1 MNLGRYEMVDEEH
14 NTSKFWSIKE
24 IGEDQ
29 YETRWG
35 RIGTSGQSQVI
46 NKKDAERKVR
56 EKLKKG
62 YTLTDVK
69 AMVLEVLR
77 EAGIEVAGGL
87 VRRSDLAKLAKASNL
102 RDCSFYKATDGR
114 WYMDL
119 EDERY
124 DDEDED
130 GYRSSGDMNS
140 YGPFNSE
147 EAAEK
152 FLRNF
157 SNPGG
162 YDVDSSGRRKPPA
175 SAIRPGRTSYGSAL
189 ESAVEKILSDK
200 MFLANISDM
209 IEAADAG
216 LKVGLSMGKPAM
228 VTFNKLCLVFFKAV
242 KAGDQKAAV
251 KAAEELVQNGH
262 GAAFGL

>member
-77 EAGIEVAGGL
+77 EAGIKVAGGL

-102 RDCSFYKATDGR
+102 RDCSIYKATNDK

-124 DDEDED
+124 SDEDED
-130 GYRSSGDMNS
+130 DYNSGEMRS
-140 YGPFNSE
+140 YGPFGSE
-147 EAAEK
+147 EAAER

-175 SAIRPGRTSYGSAL
+175 YSTTRASLAIGKTL
-189 ESAVEKILSDK
+189 ESTIDNILSDK
-200 MFLANISDM
+200 VFLANIGDL

-216 LKVGLSMGKPAM
+216 VKVGLSMGKPDM
-228 VTFNKLCLVFFKAV
+228 VTFNKLSKKFFEAV

-251 KAAEELVQNGH
+251 KAGEELVQNGH